1 MYYNIKIQ
9 NFNFIKYILI
19 NYIYVYSK
27 YFDYMEY
34 IIDLS
39 YFELLTLS
47 THALGIN
54 LINTKQYTLIQ

>member
-1 MYYNIKIQ
+1 MYLL
-9 NFNFIKYILI
+9 KYILI

-39 YFELLTLS
+39 YFELLILS

-54 LINTKQYTLIQ
+54 LINTKQYTLI